1 MSSKFTKTSDAL
13 LSQLVGHCKNTRAKG
28 PAHVFSQRLIEMSW
42 YAWYHSDLS
51 GGEQPSEPRG
61 TYRRECVTRPG
72 MLYCLFLQDVAHPL
86 ISDTFPHVSGTGS
99 ADGKTV
105 AKGPLHDHIRGF
117 FGIRAIIP
125 KRDRYASQGFE

>member
-72 MLYCLFLQDVAHPL
+72 MLSCLFLPDVAHL
-86 ISDTFPHVSGTGS
+86 FIRVQVWGLLGGTSGAALEADTIQALTAGS
-99 ADGKTV
+99 PA
-105 AKGPLHDHIRGF
+105 PR
-117 FGIRAIIP
+117 
-125 KRDRYASQGFE
+125 